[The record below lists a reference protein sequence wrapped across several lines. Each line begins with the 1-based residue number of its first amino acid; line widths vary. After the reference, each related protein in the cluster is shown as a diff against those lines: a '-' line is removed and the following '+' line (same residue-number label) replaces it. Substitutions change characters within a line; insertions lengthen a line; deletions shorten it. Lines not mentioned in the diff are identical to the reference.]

1 MPKSRVATV
10 IFLFNILVVF
20 GAQAHTAKTNHS
32 DVNLWSAPGREH
44 SDRVGK
50 IEKNEEVEVL
60 SSKVLKNGQK
70 WLKVHVRRSPG
81 WRHQGHTGW
90 VDAKFFRSIS
100 FPSNEDDST
109 EAVSHPSCVECLNRQ
124 TPDLKKYSN
133 AAGTFGQLASSQKNP
148 SGEFIWPVTG
158 VIKSGFG
165 MRRHPILGVTK
176 LHDGTDIAGNKGRAV
191 HASKSGI
198 VISSR
203 GGCQA
208 GYKRCNGGSG
218 NMLIIDHGDGTQTKY
233 LHLSSSCPITRLGTR
248 VDQGDIIACVGST
261 GASTGPHLHFSVSI
275 DGKYINPL
283 KVLPR
288 RNI

>member
-1 MPKSRVATV
+1 MPKSWIATLML
-10 IFLFNILVVF
+10 LFNVLVVF
-20 GAQAHTAKTNHS
+20 GAQAHTAKTNHA
-32 DVNLWSAPGREH
+32 DVNLWSAPGREY
-44 SDRVGK
+44 SERIGK

-60 SSKVLKNGQK
+60 STRVLKSGQR
-70 WLKVHVRRSPG
+70 WLKIRVRRSPG
-81 WRHQGHTGW
+81 WRHHGYTGW
-90 VDAKFFRSIS
+90 VDAKFFRSINS
-100 FPSNEDDST
+100 PSNEDAST
-109 EAVSHPSCVECLNRQ
+109 EAVSQSSCVECLNQQ
-124 TPDLKKYSN
+124 TPGLKKYSS
-133 AAGTFGQLASSQKNP
+133 AAGTFSQLANSKGIQ

-176 LHDGTDIAGNKGRAV
+176 LHDGTDIAGNKGKAV

-198 VISSR
+198 IISSR
-203 GGCQA
+203 GGCQT

-233 LHLSSSCPITRLGTR
+233 LHLSSSCPITRVGTR
-248 VDQGDIIACVGST
+248 VDQGDTVACVGST